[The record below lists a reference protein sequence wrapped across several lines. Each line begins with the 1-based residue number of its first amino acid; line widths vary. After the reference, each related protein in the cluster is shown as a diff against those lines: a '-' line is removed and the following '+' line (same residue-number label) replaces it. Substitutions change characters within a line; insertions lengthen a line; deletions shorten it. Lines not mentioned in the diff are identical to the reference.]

1 MSLTQFICQKIKGDL
16 ILNNISGNYYL
27 FFQNVSQI
35 NGFKGF
41 VGYNIRELDAKEA
54 NSYCSPQNKSNSNL
68 KLFPLIQAR
77 INFTSDFF
85 IRSYTSGC
93 YYYDTQTGKWSSNG
107 MEIYEDSNLEQTH
120 CLSYHLTSFAGGL
133 DSSPSIINFQYSFA
147 NASLSRNLIIY
158 ITVIL
163 FICLYVLFAIWA
175 RYKDIRDVKKLNIIP
190 LKDNDSSDN
199 YFYELMVFTGNRN
212 ESETDSKV

>member
-1 MSLTQFICQKIKGDL
+1 M
-16 ILNNISGNYYL
+16 
-27 FFQNVSQI
+27 SQI

-41 VGYNIRELDAKEA
+41 VGFSIRELDANEA
-54 NSYCSPQNKSNSNL
+54 NLYCSQNKSNSNL
-68 KLFPLIQAR
+68 KLFPLIQTR
-77 INFTSDFF
+77 KNFTSDFF

-93 YYYDTQTGKWSSNG
+93 YYYDTQMGKWSSNG
-107 MEIYEDSNLEQTH
+107 MELYEDSNLEQTH
-120 CLSYHLTSFAGGL
+120 CLSYHLTSFAAGL

-147 NASLSRNLIIY
+147 NVSFSRNLIIY
-158 ITVIL
+158 ITVII

-175 RYKDIRDVKKLNIIP
+175 RYKDIRDMKKLNIIP

-212 ESETDSKV
+212 ESETNSNV

>member
-1 MSLTQFICQKIKGDL
+1 M
-16 ILNNISGNYYL
+16 
-27 FFQNVSQI
+27 SQI

-41 VGYNIRELDAKEA
+41 VGYSIRELDVNEA
-54 NSYCSPQNKSNSNL
+54 NSYCSQNKSNANL
-68 KLFPLIQAR
+68 KLFPLIQTR

-120 CLSYHLTSFAGGL
+120 CLSYHLTSFAAGL

-147 NASLSRNLIIY
+147 NASFSRNPIIY
-158 ITVIL
+158 ATVIL

-175 RYKDIRDVKKLNIIP
+175 RYKDRKDENKLNLIS
-190 LKDNDSSDN
+190 LKDNYPSDN

-212 ESETDSKV
+212 ESETNSKVKYSSFNLSLNPIFIFISF